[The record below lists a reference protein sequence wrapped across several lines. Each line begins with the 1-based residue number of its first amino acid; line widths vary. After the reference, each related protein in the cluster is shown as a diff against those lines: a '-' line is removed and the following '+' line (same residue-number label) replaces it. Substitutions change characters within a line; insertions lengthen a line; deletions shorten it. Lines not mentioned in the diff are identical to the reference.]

1 MKNIIKGLIYKFYM
15 LGYREARR
23 RELEADRKQKSSD
36 AVIGAG
42 VNADEAIIKNYRG
55 HRDCITIGNR
65 SVINGELILF
75 KHGGNIQIG
84 EDCYV
89 GPGTR
94 IWSAKHISIGNRVL
108 ISHNVNIHDCISHP
122 LNAAERHQDF
132 IHIFFKG
139 GFQEKVDLKEEAV
152 VIGDDAWIGFNA
164 IILKGVTI
172 GAGAVIGAGT
182 VVTNDVPANAIVV
195 GNPQRIIR
203 YNT

>member
-1 MKNIIKGLIYKFYM
+1 VKKFIKVLFYRFYM

-23 RELEADRKQKSSD
+23 RELEANRKQKSTD
-36 AVIGAG
+36 AVIGEG
-42 VNADEAIIKNYRG
+42 VNADEAVIKNYRG
-55 HRDCITIGNR
+55 IRESIHIGNR

-75 KHGGNIQIG
+75 KHGGNIRIG

-94 IWSAKHISIGNRVL
+94 IWSAKQISIGNRVL
-108 ISHNVNIHDCISHP
+108 ISHNVNIHDNISHP

-132 IHIFFKG
+132 LHIFFKG
-139 GFQEKVDLKEEAV
+139 GFQEKVDLKEETV
-152 VIGDDAWIGFNA
+152 VIGDDAWIGFNT

-172 GAGAVIGAGT
+172 GSGAVIGAGT
-182 VVTNDVPANAIVV
+182 VVTDDVPANAIVV